1 MPGHAWLPLNSHRSD
16 PLLLG
21 FISHRLEFQ
30 ADEGVCGGGGYFIV
44 QVRVIGVEKVGIKA
58 VRGVIVVAEMGVK
71 TKPEREEADATSM
84 SAMCLLI
91 LRKSWIA
98 GGYVR
103 PQVCPRP
110 NTFVTLLPSAVI
122 DEAPHSGDVLR
133 GPILFLNLRMVEA
146 PSQSRLER

>member
-16 PLLLG
+16 PLFLG
-21 FISHRLEFQ
+21 FISPRLEFG
-30 ADEGVCGGGGYFIV
+30 AGEEGCGGGAYFIV
-44 QVRVIGVEKVGIKA
+44 QVRAIGIEKVGIKD
-58 VRGVIVVAEMGVK
+58 VCWVKVVVEMGVK

-122 DEAPHSGDVLR
+122 DEAPRS
-133 GPILFLNLRMVEA
+133 
-146 PSQSRLER
+146 